1 MKSRKAN
8 PMQHT
13 VFDTPVVNIL
23 LRWLALLLLKVTGWR
38 KAGVLPAEPKYVM
51 IAAPHTS
58 NWDLPVML
66 MLAFVLG
73 ARVFWMGKDAL
84 FRRPFGTLFR
94 WLGGIPVDRSKSN
107 NAVEQAIQ
115 NFRDRESFVLLVAPE
130 GTRKRVTHWKT
141 GFYHIARGA
150 GVPIVLGFLDYRRKV
165 GGIGPVI
172 TPSGGIEA
180 DMDTIR
186 QFYADITGKREDGI
200 VDLSQSRR

>member
-1 MKSRKAN
+1 
-8 PMQHT
+8 MQYT
-13 VFDTPVVNIL
+13 VFDTPVVNML
-23 LRWLALLLLKVTGWR
+23 LRWLALLLLKVIGWR

-66 MLAFVLG
+66 MLAFVLR

-115 NFRDRESFVLLVAPE
+115 NFRDRESFALVVAPE
-130 GTRKRVTHWKT
+130 GTRERAAHWKT

-150 GVPIVLGFLDYRRKV
+150 GVPIVLGFLDYRSKV

-172 TPSGGIEA
+172 TPSGSIEA

-186 QFYADITGKREDGI
+186 QFYADLTGKRAG
-200 VDLSQSRR
+200 QSGLGG